1 MADNN
6 SNHCTL
12 LYFTVLYCTNI
23 SSVLSIV
30 ANSSTVPLCLLQQ
43 TFLCWHPT
51 ASATPRFPAD
61 QKKLF
66 RRHLVLFFPV
76 SPRCFSGNPIHSHDG
91 SRKILGSCSGSR
103 SFARRTESQMV
114 HPNTNRTGPRLEWPT
129 LFVFGVH
136 KQTHFV
142 LLTSSVLGMSRCCLG
157 NRACVGL
164 CSVDPV
170 PLLFHHHH
178 RGRRQCWH
186 QQTTQTPVTETTLIL
201 IRFCILHLDFFLS
214 THRQLK

>member
-1 MADNN
+1 
-6 SNHCTL
+6 
-12 LYFTVLYCTNI
+12 
-23 SSVLSIV
+23 
-30 ANSSTVPLCLLQQ
+30 
-43 TFLCWHPT
+43 
-51 ASATPRFPAD
+51 
-61 QKKLF
+61 
-66 RRHLVLFFPV
+66 
-76 SPRCFSGNPIHSHDG
+76 
-91 SRKILGSCSGSR
+91 
-103 SFARRTESQMV
+103 MV

-201 IRFCILHLDFFLS
+201 IRFCILHLDFFSLYSSPVEVVVTAIQGARVVSVVPTGLS
-214 THRQLK
+214 SLIIFFSFSPSAVTGATTQTSSKKHLCSSRTAFSRSWSSRMKEMLTLLAP